1 MCLMKHASIVSFMA
15 AVLLAAAGT
24 AGAQQ
29 PATPPLA
36 VVADV
41 DLGRYMG
48 TWHEVA
54 RLPFKY
60 QADCAGDVTAT
71 YSLRDDGNVL
81 VVNRCRKKDGTV
93 NEAKGLARRAS
104 KDGPASKLKVRFAPA
119 WLSFIPAVW
128 GDYWIIVLAPD
139 YSYVAVGEPGRK
151 YLWIL
156 SREPS
161 MDEATLQAILDQVRA
176 NGYDVTGLIRSQ
188 APLPTR

>member
-1 MCLMKHASIVSFMA
+1 MYLMKHACIVSFTA
-15 AVLLAAAGT
+15 AALLAPAGL
-24 AGAQQ
+24 ADAQK
-29 PATPPLA
+29 PATPPLTA
-36 VVADV
+36 VPDV

-48 TWHEVA
+48 TWHEIA

-60 QADCAGDVTAT
+60 QADCVGDVTAT

-81 VVNRCRKKDGTV
+81 VVNRCRMKDGTI
-93 NEAKGLARRAS
+93 NEAKGLAKRAG
-104 KDGPASKLKVRFAPA
+104 KDGPAGKLKVRFAPA

-128 GDYWIIVLAPD
+128 GDYWVLVLATD
-139 YSYVAVGEPGRK
+139 YSHVAVGEPGRK

-188 APLPTR
+188 VPPAAK

>member
-1 MCLMKHASIVSFMA
+1 VYLMKHACIVSFTA
-15 AVLLAAAGT
+15 AALLAPAGL
-24 AGAQQ
+24 ADAQK
-29 PATPPLA
+29 PATPPLT
-36 VVADV
+36 VVPDV

-48 TWHEVA
+48 TWHEIA

-60 QADCAGDVTAT
+60 QADCVGDITAT
-71 YSLRDDGNVL
+71 YSLRDDGNVT
-81 VVNRCRKKDGTV
+81 VVNRCRMKDGTV

-128 GDYWIIVLAPD
+128 GDYWVLVLAPD
-139 YSYVAVGEPGRK
+139 YSHVAVGEPGRK

-161 MDEATLQAILDQVRA
+161 MDEATLQAVLDQVKA

-188 APLPTR
+188 APPAAK